1 MLPKEGQIGWQLTFQ
16 KSVFLLGYK
25 VFELCVCNFFGG
37 LGTQDSKQ
45 LSFTFATLA
54 GKLSHFYS
62 EYSVAARK
70 RIKEQPLSF
79 FFSFPMRNV
88 FEYIDVMQCS
98 TSMYLTFKRCVTK
111 FSWWQFLKMEE
122 SFSFVFVIAN
132 IEKWYHAFIKG
143 IEKVYVPYTFWKNKW
158 HF

>member
-45 LSFTFATLA
+45 LSFTAFTFATLA
-54 GKLSHFYS
+54 EKLSHFYS

-98 TSMYLTFKRCVTK
+98 TSMYLTFKRYVTK
-111 FSWWQFLKMEE
+111 LVTVSENGGKFLLRLRYCK
-122 SFSFVFVIAN
+122 
-132 IEKWYHAFIKG
+132 Y
-143 IEKVYVPYTFWKNKW
+143 
-158 HF
+158 